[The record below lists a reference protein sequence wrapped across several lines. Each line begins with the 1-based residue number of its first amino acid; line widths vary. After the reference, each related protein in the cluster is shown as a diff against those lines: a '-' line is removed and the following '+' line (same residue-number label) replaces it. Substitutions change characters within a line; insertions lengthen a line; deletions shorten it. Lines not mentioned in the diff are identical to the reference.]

1 MSGVSLGWSYGSSE
15 MYHIKLFTNEVR
27 LLWLTLV
34 LCFETERRLPNA
46 PSHYFRGPPVVWLK
60 SLSNLPL
67 NLTLPP
73 AESNLG
79 LCVYSLSLG
88 SDDVVIP
95 RPPRGDDTS
104 TRPSRCHCDAVWFL
118 SQELRKCQN
127 ATVRDPKTPWVLL
140 FHLIL

>member
-1 MSGVSLGWSYGSSE
+1 M
-15 MYHIKLFTNEVR
+15 
-27 LLWLTLV
+27 
-34 LCFETERRLPNA
+34 
-46 PSHYFRGPPVVWLK
+46 VWLK

-95 RPPRGDDTS
+95 RPPRGDDASPFNPAKEVCLARVTPHEGVS
-104 TRPSRCHCDAVWFL
+104 GSRSLHFFILAEHFTRLC
-118 SQELRKCQN
+118 
-127 ATVRDPKTPWVLL
+127 
-140 FHLIL
+140 